1 MPPCAGLWVR
11 VWYLTHIGTTIQAG
25 LAGVGAAGLPA
36 LEWTDSSVQA
46 LPGSR
51 RNVKS

>member
-1 MPPCAGLWVR
+1 LWVR

-25 LAGVGAAGLPA
+25 VGVAGLPV

-46 LPGSR
+46 LPGS
-51 RNVKS
+51 NVKLP